1 MRIAVSV
8 AGIALAFAGCKKQ
21 PKPDEAPAPPAGSAQ
36 IGHAK
41 IHMHGSNTNNGDD
54 DPDNPQPPGSAATTA
69 ATTDNGSGQQDDGVA
84 GKPAYRDDSGHV
96 HGPGGPVDMG
106 ESSACDVSRN
116 HCLRKPAWFAAS
128 EIERNRQFRAT
139 PAFLFEKA
147 WYDWRGQP
155 IDRGGKVYST
165 RAAGNEPIAVG
176 TKVIFF
182 EADTDDSK
190 FADSEYDSL
199 TSSRW
204 EAGVVESSSGNNVRV
219 SSWGDVPKD
228 TIRLIVDTQSY

>member
-1 MRIAVSV
+1 MRIALTIATI
-8 AGIALAFAGCKKQ
+8 AGIALASTGCKKQ
-21 PKPDEAPAPPAGSAQ
+21 PKPDDKPATPAGSAQ

-41 IHMHGSNTNNGDD
+41 IHVHSDT
-54 DPDNPQPPGSAATTA
+54 PDMGSAGTTA
-69 ATTDNGSGQQDDGVA
+69 AATATATAGATPDAAESDGVA
-84 GKPAYRDDSGHV
+84 GKPSYRDDSQSI

-106 ESSACDVSRN
+106 DETPCDSSRN
-116 HCLRKPAWFAAS
+116 HCMRQPAWFAAS
-128 EIERNRQFRAT
+128 EIERGRQFRAT

-155 IDRGGKVYST
+155 IDKGGKLYST
-165 RAAGNEPIAVG
+165 RVAGNAAIAAG

-190 FADSEYDSL
+190 FADSEYEAL

-204 EAGVVESSSGNNVRV
+204 EAGVVDSSSGSNVRV

-228 TIRLIVDTQSY
+228 TVRLIVDTQSY

>member
-1 MRIAVSV
+1 MRIALGV

-21 PKPDEAPAPPAGSAQ
+21 PKPDDEPAAAPGSAQ

-41 IHMHGSNTNNGDD
+41 IHVHGNTGD
-54 DPDNPQPPGSAATTA
+54 DPDDPQPAGSATTA
-69 ATTDNGSGQQDDGVA
+69 AADSGSAQQDDGVA

-106 ESSACDVSRN
+106 ESSACDTSRN
-116 HCLRKPAWFAAS
+116 HCMRKPAWFAAS
-128 EIERNRQFRAT
+128 EIERGRQFRAT
-139 PAFLFEKA
+139 PAFMFEKA
-147 WYDWRGQP
+147 WYDWRGEP
-155 IDRGGKVYST
+155 IDKGGKVYST
-165 RAAGNEPIAVG
+165 RIAGNDAIAAG

-182 EADTDDSK
+182 EADTDDTK
-190 FADSEYDSL
+190 FADSEFDAL

-204 EAGVVESSSGNNVRV
+204 EAGVVESSSGTNVRV

>member
-1 MRIAVSV
+1 MRIALSI
-8 AGIALAFAGCKKQ
+8 ATIASIALASTGCKKQ
-21 PKPDEAPAPPAGSAQ
+21 PKPDDEPAAPAGSAQ

-41 IHMHGSNTNNGDD
+41 IHVHGNGDS
-54 DPDNPQPPGSAATTA
+54 DNPDTGSAGTA
-69 ATTDNGSGQQDDGVA
+69 ASAGATVDAAENDGVA
-84 GKPAYRDDSGHV
+84 GKPPYRDDSGHV

-106 ESSACDVSRN
+106 ESSACDTSRN
-116 HCLRKPAWFAAS
+116 HCMRQPAWFAAS
-128 EIERNRQFRAT
+128 EIERGRQFRAT

-147 WYDWRGQP
+147 WYDWRGEP
-155 IDRGGKVYST
+155 IERGGKLYST
-165 RAAGNEPIAVG
+165 RLAGNDAIAAG

-190 FADSEYDSL
+190 FADSEFDAL

-204 EAGVVESSSGNNVRV
+204 EAGVVESSSGSNVRV

-228 TIRLIVDTQSY
+228 TVRLIVDTQSY